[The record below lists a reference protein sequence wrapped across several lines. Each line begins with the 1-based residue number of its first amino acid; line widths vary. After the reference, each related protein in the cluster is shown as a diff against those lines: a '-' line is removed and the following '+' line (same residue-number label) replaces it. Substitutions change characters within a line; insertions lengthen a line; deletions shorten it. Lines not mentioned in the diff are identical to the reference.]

1 MSTILLQK
9 RKHLPHPNSQNAF
22 LQPCGRTASLSSLV
36 VTQPANRLFHLL
48 LHAVFFPRDQLPGF
62 TRVISEFLP
71 LIAAVELIRPLFMD
85 PWPEHD
91 LRHLAVLLV
100 YAVGGFWVALT
111 IKRFKS

>member
-1 MSTILLQK
+1 M
-9 RKHLPHPNSQNAF
+9 
-22 LQPCGRTASLSSLV
+22 
-36 VTQPANRLFHLL
+36 
-48 LHAVFFPRDQLPGF
+48 
-62 TRVISEFLP
+62 ISEFLP

-85 PWPEHD
+85 QWPEHD